1 VRGPPTRSTTLS
13 QSQLKPEQ
21 AAAPEPPES
30 PDILDILERFLFCWN
45 RDPPHLLPSTVAP
58 ARDWNGRIAVRI
70 PRHLHDA
77 TLGSGQ
83 GAATCRWV
91 GRSRNMPARRTA
103 IALLSLLMPVQRAAE
118 QCAWLRQMVDAGEI
132 YHPLRWRLQQAVQF
146 LKNTP
151 VLEAAGVVVRM
162 PAAWRMGRPARPQV
176 KATIGGSAPSE
187 LGVDALLDFRMEVT
201 LEGETLSTT
210 EIKRLLAQF
219 DGLAFIRGK

>member
-1 VRGPPTRSTTLS
+1 
-13 QSQLKPEQ
+13 
-21 AAAPEPPES
+21 
-30 PDILDILERFLFCWN
+30 
-45 RDPPHLLPSTVAP
+45 
-58 ARDWNGRIAVRI
+58 
-70 PRHLHDA
+70 
-77 TLGSGQ
+77 
-83 GAATCRWV
+83 
-91 GRSRNMPARRTA
+91 MPARRTA